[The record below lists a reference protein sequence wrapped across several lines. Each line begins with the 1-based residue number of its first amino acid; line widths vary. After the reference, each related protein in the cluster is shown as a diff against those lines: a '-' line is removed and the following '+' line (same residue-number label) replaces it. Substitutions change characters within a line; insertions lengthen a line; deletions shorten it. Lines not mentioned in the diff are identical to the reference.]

1 MTLQVTPI
9 FCTTEKCFS
18 YLAVDSRTQ
27 CCAVINPL
35 PGTVDAVNAAVAAG
49 SLICEWI
56 LATGNH
62 PKGRQAAAQLT
73 AEHICARTAGP
84 SGAGYQLELDD
95 DHSVRLGHL
104 HGRAALNGDHASY
117 IFDGKIFAGCPVT
130 AHSTVGRADPLNR
143 LSDDCTVLLH
153 HPIEG
158 GLPQE
163 NCKRSLGELRSSPPL
178 VI

>member
-9 FCTTEKCFS
+9 FCSAEKCFS

-56 LATGNH
+56 LATGSGPN
-62 PKGRQAAAQLT
+62 GRSAAARLS

-84 SGAGYQLELDD
+84 EGAGYQLELND
-95 DHSVRLGHL
+95 DHCVRLGHL
-104 HGRAALNGDHASY
+104 HGRVALNGGHASY
-117 IFDGKIFAGCPVT
+117 IFDGRIFAGCPVT
-130 AHSTVGRADPLNR
+130 AHSTVGREDPLNR

-153 HPIEG
+153 HPVDESA
-158 GLPQE
+158 PRETCQ
-163 NCKRSLGELRSSPPL
+163 RTLGELRNSPPI